1 MKLVWEH
8 QKLSRLEWK
17 NAKVISG
24 LHQSWDLICVMDDT
38 RYAGRVGTMYHY
50 ESGYKIYPDGF
61 SSGDIDWPVRLPADL
76 TIDEAKDAAKLI
88 LAAGRQS

>member
-1 MKLVWEH
+1 
-8 QKLSRLEWK
+8 
-17 NAKVISG
+17 
-24 LHQSWDLICVMDDT
+24 
-38 RYAGRVGTMYHY
+38 MYHY

-76 TIDEAKDAAKLI
+76 TLDEAKDAAKLI

>member
-1 MKLVWEH
+1 MT
-8 QKLSRLEWK
+8 LEWE

-24 LHQSWDLICVMDDT
+24 LHQSWDLIEMDGT

-50 ESGYKIYPDGF
+50 ESGYKIYPTGF
-61 SSGDIDWPVRLPADL
+61 SSGDIGWPVRLPANL

-88 LAAGRQS
+88 LAMGRQS